1 MSVHISSEIWRTRF
15 TSPKAKL
22 VALAIADMV
31 NDQGYGSPSIE
42 SIAARCDMTPDDV
55 NNVIV
60 RFKGSGL
67 IRYEEGFMV
76 IAGGRPE

>member
-42 SIAARCDMTPDDV
+42 SIAARCDM